1 MRRVIVSALRLL
13 RALASAATL
22 VALLAG
28 LPWALA
34 RFVGWPLPHQ
44 IPSLG
49 QVQATLD
56 RPLTGTVL
64 QDLLACVVWLL
75 WAGFLLAVLTEA
87 AYLARGLRAPRIR
100 MLSPVQAVAALL
112 VAGLSISPAAGA
124 VIATVPVMPAPPPHT
139 VPA

>member
-1 MRRVIVSALRLL
+1 MTPAMRRPDRQPRLRAPWSARLGSTRSPSTPPSPPARCTTPADRHRDRRSPPMRRVIVSALRLL

-49 QVQATLD
+49 
-56 RPLTGTVL
+56 
-64 QDLLACVVWLL
+64 
-75 WAGFLLAVLTEA
+75 
-87 AYLARGLRAPRIR
+87 
-100 MLSPVQAVAALL
+100 
-112 VAGLSISPAAGA
+112 
-124 VIATVPVMPAPPPHT
+124 
-139 VPA
+139 